1 MIIAFSLK
9 RCGCGKE
16 NPRFLL
22 WEPETPDNR
31 QRQLRDETSLA
42 VTNPRSVAIKSQLF
56 RESI

>member
-42 VTNPRSVAIKSQLF
+42 VTNPRISA
-56 RESI
+56 